1 MASFQLAQLH
11 SEHKLTSVTQYR
23 ETEESIKC
31 ILTHF
36 DTLFY
41 HLKMLFLV
49 LASAS

>member
-11 SEHKLTSVTQYR
+11 SERKSTGVTQYR
-23 ETEESIKC
+23 KTEES

-41 HLKMLFLV
+41 HLKIVF
-49 LASAS
+49 SFSIT